1 MIISFPKGRIYVLFI
16 FCLSGKK
23 KILLSAMQNAPIG
36 IFDSGLG
43 GLTVA
48 KAIRNLLPNESIIY
62 YGDTLHLPYGE
73 KSPARI
79 IEFSEAIVK
88 YLISQDVK
96 LIVIA
101 CNSASATAASKLRKK
116 YHAQI
121 EIRGVIR
128 PMLSAVSQR
137 GYKKIGL
144 IGTQATVNSAVYKTL
159 LKEYRKGI
167 ELQSLA
173 TPLLVPMIEEGFN
186 KNAISQEVIK
196 EYLGAFENIDA
207 LLLACTHYP
216 LIKEAVLDFFKP
228 KIDVLDN
235 AHFVAMDVQ
244 RFLKGK
250 DLLSINDNREDR
262 FLVSDYTQT
271 FAKSA
276 SMFFGK
282 KINVTEHN
290 IFAL

>member
-1 MIISFPKGRIYVLFI
+1 
-16 FCLSGKK
+16 
-23 KILLSAMQNAPIG
+23 MQNAPIG

-48 KAIRNLLPNESIIY
+48 KAISNLLPEEELLY

-79 IEFSEAIVK
+79 IEFSEAIVN

-101 CNSASATAASKLRKK
+101 CNSASAIAASYLRKK
-116 YHAQI
+116 YHTKI

-128 PMLSAVSQR
+128 PMLKAV
-137 GYKKIGL
+137 GEKNFNKVGL
-144 IGTQATVNSAVYKTL
+144 IGTQATVNSGIYKL
-159 LKEYRKGI
+159 LLHDYNDRTTI
-167 ELQSLA
+167 ESLA

-186 KNAISQEVIK
+186 TNNVSKEVIR
-196 EYLGAFENIDA
+196 EYLRQFQDIDA

-216 LIKEAVLDFFKP
+216 LIKEAVINFFDNR
-228 KIDVLDN
+228 IEVMDN
-235 AHFVAMDVQ
+235 ADFMAHDINQ
-244 RFLKGK
+244 YLKTH
-250 DLLSINDNREDR
+250 DLLRKHRTNKDQ
-262 FLVSDYTQT
+262 FMVSDYTKI
-271 FAKSA
+271 FDKSA

-282 KINVTEHN
+282 QINVKEHN
-290 IFAL
+290 IFA

>member
-1 MIISFPKGRIYVLFI
+1 MK
-16 FCLSGKK
+16 
-23 KILLSAMQNAPIG
+23 NAPIG

-48 KAIRNLLPNESIIY
+48 KAISNLMPQERIIY

-73 KSPARI
+73 KSDTHIKEYSA
-79 IEFSEAIVK
+79 AIVE
-88 YLISQDVK
+88 YLIKQGVK

-101 CNSASATAASKLRKK
+101 CNSASATAASYLREK
-116 YHAQI
+116 YHEQI

-128 PMLSAVSQR
+128 PMLKAVAQKN
-137 GYKKIGL
+137 YAQIGL
-144 IGTQATVNSAVYKTL
+144 IGTQVTVQSEVYTSIL
-159 LKEYRKGI
+159 NEYNPITK
-167 ELQSLA
+167 LNALA

-186 KNAISQEVIK
+186 KNDISKEVIK
-196 EYLGAFENIDA
+196 EYLSQFKDIEA

-216 LIKEAVLDFFKP
+216 LIKKSVIDFFEN
-228 KIDVLDN
+228 KIDVMDN
-235 AHFVAMDVQ
+235 ADFMAQDVKAY
-244 RFLKGK
+244 LEKNN
-250 DLLSINDNREDR
+250 LLSINKEGEDE
-262 FLVSDYTQT
+262 FKVSDYTKT

-282 KINVTEHN
+282 EINVTEHN